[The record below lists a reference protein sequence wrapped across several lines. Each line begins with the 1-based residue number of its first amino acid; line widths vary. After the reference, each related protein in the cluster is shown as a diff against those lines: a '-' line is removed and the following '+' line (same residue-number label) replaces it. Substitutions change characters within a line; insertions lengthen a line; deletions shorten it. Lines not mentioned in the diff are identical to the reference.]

1 MNSFGGRFRYSKVLR
16 TIDATDAAITSNIT
30 KVRIRRDLKVK
41 VNSPTQYEICFGNKF
56 HANPSGKN
64 IKSTGFKIAGET
76 STVYFTDTPNEDLR
90 TGTISIVKDV
100 ETITNADGT
109 ISSSIP
115 VVVQSAGTVNYV
127 TGEILIGAIT
137 IVSTE
142 LTGDIVEIQ
151 AFPESNDIIGLN
163 DLYISFSIAKS
174 NINMV
179 KDVIAS
185 GDDISGT
192 VFSKTD
198 YYRSSYSNGELK
210 RI

>member
-1 MNSFGGRFRYSKVLR
+1 MNY
-16 TIDATDAAITSNIT
+16 I
-30 KVRIRRDLKVK
+30 
-41 VNSPTQYEICFGNKF
+41 
-56 HANPSGKN
+56 
-64 IKSTGFKIAGET
+64 
-76 STVYFTDTPNEDLR
+76 
-90 TGTISIVKDV
+90 
-100 ETITNADGT
+100 
-109 ISSSIP
+109 
-115 VVVQSAGTVNYV
+115 

>member
-1 MNSFGGRFRYSKVLR
+1 M
-16 TIDATDAAITSNIT
+16 
-30 KVRIRRDLKVK
+30 
-41 VNSPTQYEICFGNKF
+41 
-56 HANPSGKN
+56 
-64 IKSTGFKIAGET
+64 
-76 STVYFTDTPNEDLR
+76 
-90 TGTISIVKDV
+90 
-100 ETITNADGT
+100 
-109 ISSSIP
+109 
-115 VVVQSAGTVNYV
+115 
-127 TGEILIGAIT
+127 
-137 IVSTE
+137 
-142 LTGDIVEIQ
+142 EIQ